1 MAKGDWVSVTRE
13 HPCPI
18 CGKPDNCKV
27 ARDGGA
33 VWCGRVDQGSVRQN
47 AGGQF
52 LHVIR
57 DRADDRGRDGSPPWP
72 RRSDHKPKNEPK
84 WPTAKTDEEKGASSP
99 PRNWEITALAA
110 FDNPPAEEKRQELAT
125 SLGVD
130 VEALRRL
137 GVGWNCHG
145 WTIPER
151 NGDGKIIGI
160 NVRHADGTKRRRA
173 GGAMGLSF
181 DPESW
186 MTSATEPG
194 FVFLVEGASDT
205 AAMMS
210 MGLSV
215 VGRPSNTGGV
225 ELLAK
230 LLRSVPKERLIV
242 VVGERDRKPNE
253 SLSQSVREWHK
264 ATCEG
269 CCQCWPGRFGAITT
283 ATQLARALE
292 RPIAWA
298 FPPDGAKDSRA
309 WLNSQAA
316 ERGSE

>member
-1 MAKGDWVSVTRE
+1 VE
-13 HPCPI
+13 
-18 CGKPDNCKV
+18 
-27 ARDGGA
+27 
-33 VWCGRVDQGSVRQN
+33 QGSVRQN

-52 LHVIR
+52 LHQLR
-57 DRADDRGRDGSPPWP
+57 DRDAARDRDGSPPWP
-72 RRSDHKPKNEPK
+72 RRSDHKPKSEPK
-84 WPTAKTDEEKGASSP
+84 WPTAKTDEEKGTSSP
-99 PRNWEITALAA
+99 PRNWEITALVA
-110 FDNPPAEEKRQELAT
+110 FDNPPAEEKRQELAK

-137 GVGWNCHG
+137 GVGWTHRHG
-145 WTIPER
+145 WTVPER
-151 NGDGKIIGI
+151 DATGKVIGI
-160 NVRHADGTKRRRA
+160 NDRRANGAKKRRA
-173 GGAMGLSF
+173 GGAMGLTF
-181 DPESW
+181 DPQSW

-225 ELLAK
+225 ELLAM
-230 LLRSVPKERLIV
+230 LLRSVPKESRIV

-253 SLSQSVREWHK
+253 SLSPSVRKWHK
-264 ATCEG
+264 PTCQG
-269 CCQCWPGRFGAITT
+269 CSQCWPGKFGAITT
-283 ATQLARALE
+283 ATQLATLLE
-292 RPIAWA
+292 RPIAWV
-298 FPPDGAKDSRA
+298 FPPDDAKDTRA